1 MTMYGLFGKML
12 AQPGKRDELLQH
24 LLHVGDMEGNYLYV
38 INTDPA
44 DPDAIWIYEAWR
56 SQADHQASLQQ
67 QAVIDLIAA
76 ARPLIAGFGE
86 RFEVTPLGGK
96 GLPDTT
102 E

>member
-1 MTMYGLFGKML
+1 MYGLFGKML

-24 LLHVGDMEGNYLYV
+24 LIRVGEMEGNYLYV
-38 INTDPA
+38 VNSDPT

-67 QAVIDLIAA
+67 QAVIDLIAK

-96 GLPDTT
+96 GLP
-102 E
+102 ESAE